1 MKGIDK
7 VVDTINKSYDEA
19 SSRLDLIPDWISYC
33 IEYRE
38 RITVKQ
44 DELANEGTRAFS
56 EVLKQYT
63 HKPPTVQYL
72 ANEPLSFD
80 RIIELKNQFGKDQT
94 ALVLKAMKEQPEKLL
109 KFI

>member
-1 MKGIDK
+1 MIGIDK
-7 VVDTINKSYDEA
+7 VVDIINKSYDEA

-38 RITVKQ
+38 RITEKQ
-44 DELANEGTRAFS
+44 DEFANEGTRVFN

-63 HKPPTVQYL
+63 DRPPTVQYL

-80 RIIELKNQFGKDQT
+80 RIIELKNQFGKDQI
-94 ALVLKAMKEQPEKLL
+94 ALVLKAMKEQPEKFL

>member
-1 MKGIDK
+1 MGIDK
-7 VVDTINKSYDEA
+7 VVNTINKSYDEA

-38 RITVKQ
+38 RITAKQ
-44 DELANEGTRAFS
+44 DEFANEGTRAFN

-63 HKPPTVQYL
+63 DNPPIIQYL

-80 RIIELKNQFGKDQT
+80 KIIELKQQFGKDQT
-94 ALVLKAMKEQPEKLL
+94 ALVLRAMKEQPEKFL